1 MRRRAPR
8 GDLEKFLGA
17 FSPEIAKVA
26 LRVRAFVLEQAPLAH
41 ELIRDADADA
51 ADVVAM
57 GYSFTERPGDAF
69 CHIVVNAESVDL
81 GFDDGARLADPR
93 RLLKGSGRR
102 ARFLRIAELDDLRQP
117 HVGRFLRAAIQDREK
132 KP

>member
-1 MRRRAPR
+1 MKRRAPR
-8 GDLEKFLGA
+8 ADLEKFLGA

-41 ELIRDADADA
+41 ELVEDA

-69 CHIVVNAESVDL
+69 CHIAVNAESVDL
-81 GFDDGARLADPR
+81 GFDDGARLPDPQ
-93 RLLKGSGRR
+93 RLLQGSGRR
-102 ARFLRIAELDDLRQP
+102 ARHLRIESLDDLREQ

-132 KP
+132 KPEAS